1 MDSIAPSFAIN
12 TGELADCVAR
22 LRTST
27 PLIQCL
33 TNMVVTNFTANVL
46 LAAGASPAM
55 ADLPGEAG
63 DFATIASGTL
73 INLGTPYTEQR
84 GGVLEAVAA
93 ANTARTPWVLDPVA
107 IGALKIRTEM
117 AYKLRDLKP
126 TVIRGNAS
134 EIMVLANSGAGGR
147 GVESTDSVSEAA
159 QHARE
164 LALNT
169 GAIVAVSGPADL
181 VTDGTRNVLI
191 HGGSDMLTRVT
202 GGGCALGAVCA
213 AFLSVHDDPL
223 VATVAAHAFYS
234 LAAERAVLISEGPG
248 SFAVNF
254 IDALYRVQPQDLKDK
269 AVLS

>member
-1 MDSIAPSFAIN
+1 MVSIAPSFVIN
-12 TGELADCVAR
+12 TSELANCLAR
-22 LRTST
+22 LRAST

-33 TNMVVTNFTANVL
+33 TNTVVTNFTANVL

-73 INLGTPYTEQR
+73 INLGTPYAEQR
-84 GGVLEAVAA
+84 NGFLEAVAA
-93 ANTARTPWVLDPVA
+93 ANSSRTPWVLDPVA
-107 IGALKIRTEM
+107 IGSLKIRTEL
-117 AYKLRDLKP
+117 AFELRSLDP

-134 EIMVLANSGAGGR
+134 EIMVLADSGSGGR
-147 GVESTDSVSEAA
+147 GVDSTDTVTVAA
-159 QHARE
+159 QHARD
-164 LALNT
+164 LALRS
-169 GAIVAVSGPADL
+169 GAVVAVSGQEDL
-181 VTDGTRNVLI
+181 ITDGTRNVLV

-202 GGGCALGAVCA
+202 GGGCALGAMVA

-234 LAAERAVLISEGPG
+234 AAAERAVLISDGPG
-248 SFAVNF
+248 SFAMNF
-254 IDALYRVQPQDLKDK
+254 IDSLHLVQPQELKDK